1 MDNSAAILLQGYP
14 LIYGSRVKMSSPTD
28 AQDNAISPMG
38 TEAFMLG
45 ISSAGEPV
53 DSSTPLSKRIA
64 SLPLQRRIDFRLGQ
78 DGQPILKDLT
88 DGTRNIAAWAQTRGV
103 QAGNQCTHCAS
114 RRGPFMTCV
123 ILKNHDGQLFF
134 EGSCANCQFHRQGSK
149 CSFRGFPC

>member
-1 MDNSAAILLQGYP
+1 
-14 LIYGSRVKMSSPTD
+14 MSSPTD

-64 SLPLQRRIDFRLGQ
+64 SLPFQRRIDFRLGQ